1 MNSEGDNRVTSSPPK
16 LGGLSEGRGG
26 LKQHL
31 VRLNDS
37 PVARWTVLFI
47 VATAMM
53 MGYFVNDVMSPLETL
68 LEASPSEGGLG
79 WKPGDYGFFSGA
91 SGLINVFLL
100 MLFFSGLI
108 LDKMGIRFTGVLSC
122 SLMVLGTLIKYYAVT
137 AGFPPTAVV
146 NFSLFTLHFSLP
158 TSVAVASLGFAV
170 FGVGYEMTGITVS
183 KAMVRWFTGHELA
196 LAMGIQLAMARL
208 GTAAALSISAPIARH
223 FTLSTPLLLS
233 LSFLIIGLLAFL
245 VFCVMDRRLDQRNAA
260 DNIDTEEHGRTRNDK
275 ELCDIATEEHGITR
289 NNDELRDNPC
299 CSVANKTSD
308 AEEFRLLDIIV
319 TLRNPGFWLITLF
332 CVLFYSAVSPF
343 LKFSTKLM
351 VMKYGVDAD
360 LAGFF
365 SSIAP
370 FGTILMTPLFGLIY
384 DRYGKGITLV
394 ITGALML
401 TAVHFG
407 FSLPMHSSTTAI
419 TLMVVLSI
427 AYSLAPAALWPCVP
441 KIIPLKCLGTAYSM
455 IFFIQNF
462 GRAIIPMFVG
472 KANETDPT
480 YETSMLIFGFTA
492 LGAALTAIAM
502 FYVDRRQHY
511 GLQLPN
517 IRK

>member
-1 MNSEGDNRVTSSPPK
+1 MTEVIQK
-16 LGGLSEGRGG
+16 
-26 LKQHL
+26 
-31 VRLNDS
+31 RLNDS
-37 PVARWTVLFI
+37 PIARWTVLFI

-53 MGYFVNDVMSPLETL
+53 MGYFVNDVMSPLEAL
-68 LEASPSEGGLG
+68 LEMPKAEGGLG
-79 WKPGDYGFFSGA
+79 WTSSDYGFFSG
-91 SGLINVFLL
+91 SGSFINVFLL

-108 LDKMGIRFTGVLSC
+108 LDKMGIRFTGVLAC
-122 SLMVLGTLIKYYAVT
+122 SLMVLGTLLKYYAVT
-137 AGFPPTAVV
+137 TDFGTSSVAFFGT
-146 NFSLFTLHFSLP
+146 HLP
-158 TSVAVASLGFAV
+158 TSAAWASLGFAV

-223 FTLSTPLLLS
+223 FTLSTPLLVALA
-233 LSFLIIGLLAFL
+233 FLIIGLLSFL
-245 VFCVMDRRLDQRNAA
+245 VFCVMDRKLDKKGQMV
-260 DNIDTEEHGRTRNDK
+260 EDK
-275 ELCDIATEEHGITR
+275 NSSSDEFHFSDI
-289 NNDELRDNPC
+289 L
-299 CSVANKTSD
+299 
-308 AEEFRLLDIIV
+308 V
-319 TLRNPGFWLITLF
+319 TLRNPGFWLITIF

-351 VMKYGVDAD
+351 VIKYGVDPD
-360 LAGFF
+360 IAGFF

-370 FGTILMTPLFGLIY
+370 FGTILMTPLFGLVF
-384 DRYGKGITLV
+384 DRWGRGVTLV

-407 FSLPMHSSTTAI
+407 FSLPIHSSAI
-419 TLMVVLSI
+419 AIALMAVLSI
-427 AYSLAPAALWPCVP
+427 GYSLAPAALWPCVP

-472 KANETDPT
+472 RANETDPSYT
-480 YETSMLIFGFTA
+480 TSMLIFGFTA
-492 LGAALTAIAM
+492 LGAALTAIVM
-502 FYVDRRQHY
+502 LYTDRKKGY

-517 IRK
+517 IKKA

>member
-1 MNSEGDNRVTSSPPK
+1 MRPSKEKINNSPF
-16 LGGLSEGRGG
+16 
-26 LKQHL
+26 
-31 VRLNDS
+31 
-37 PVARWTVLFI
+37 ARWTVLII

-68 LEASPSEGGLG
+68 LELPKEQGGLG
-79 WKPGDYGFFSGA
+79 WTPSDYGFFSGA
-91 SGLINVFLL
+91 GRFINVVLL

-108 LDKMGIRFTGVLSC
+108 LDKMGIRFTGTLAC
-122 SLMVLGTLIKYYAVT
+122 SLMALGTLIKYYAVT
-137 AGFPPTAVV
+137 AEFGNEPIAFLDYQLPASAVW
-146 NFSLFTLHFSLP
+146 
-158 TSVAVASLGFAV
+158 ASLGFAI
-170 FGVGYEMTGITVS
+170 FGVGYEMTGISVS

-223 FTLSTPLLLS
+223 YTLSMPLLIS
-233 LSFLIIGLLAFL
+233 LAFLIIGLLAFL
-245 VFCVMDRRLDQRNAA
+245 VFCVMDRKLDDSGQTTEDSA
-260 DNIDTEEHGRTRNDK
+260 DNTQYEEQFHFS
-275 ELCDIATEEHGITR
+275 DI
-289 NNDELRDNPC
+289 L
-299 CSVANKTSD
+299 
-308 AEEFRLLDIIV
+308 V

-351 VMKYGVDAD
+351 VMKYGVDPD
-360 LAGFF
+360 IAGFF

-384 DRYGKGITLV
+384 DRYGKGVTLV

-407 FSLPMHSSTTAI
+407 FSLPMHSSTIAI
-419 TLMVVLSI
+419 ALMVTLSI
-427 AYSLAPAALWPCVP
+427 GYSLAPAALWPCVP

-462 GRAIIPMFVG
+462 GRAVIPMCVG
-472 KANETDPT
+472 RANETDPT
-480 YETSMLIFGFTA
+480 YTTSMLIFGFTA
-492 LGAALTAIAM
+492 LGAAVTAIAIL
-502 FYVDRRQHY
+502 VIDKKKNY

-517 IRK
+517 IKK

>member
-1 MNSEGDNRVTSSPPK
+1 M
-16 LGGLSEGRGG
+16 LI
-26 LKQHL
+26 
-31 VRLNDS
+31 
-37 PVARWTVLFI
+37 I

-68 LEASPSEGGLG
+68 LELPKSQGGLG
-79 WKPGDYGFFSGA
+79 WTPSDYGFFSGA
-91 SGLINVFLL
+91 GSFINVFLL

-108 LDKMGIRFTGVLSC
+108 LDKMGIRFTGVLAC
-122 SLMVLGTLIKYYAVT
+122 SLMALGTLLKLYGVT
-137 AGFPPTAVV
+137 TDFGTAEIVVFGFQ
-146 NFSLFTLHFSLP
+146 LP
-158 TSVAVASLGFAV
+158 MSVAVASLGFAV

-223 FTLSTPLLLS
+223 FSLSTPLLVS
-233 LSFLIIGLLAFL
+233 LAFLIIGLLAFL
-245 VFCVMDRRLDQRNAA
+245 VFCVMDRKLD
-260 DNIDTEEHGRTRNDK
+260 DDSTKSTTED
-275 ELCDIATEEHGITR
+275 
-289 NNDELRDNPC
+289 
-299 CSVANKTSD
+299 S
-308 AEEFRLLDIIV
+308 EEFHWGDILV

-351 VMKYGVDAD
+351 VMKYGVDPD
-360 LAGFF
+360 IAGFF

-370 FGTILMTPLFGLIY
+370 FGTILMTPLFGAVY
-384 DRYGKGITLV
+384 DRYGKGVTLV

-407 FSLPMHSSTTAI
+407 FSLPMHSSTIAI
-419 TLMVVLSI
+419 ALMVTLSI
-427 AYSLAPAALWPCVP
+427 GYSLAPAALWPCVP

-472 KANETDPT
+472 RANETDPT
-480 YETSMLIFGFTA
+480 YTTSMLIFGFTA
-492 LGAALTAIAM
+492 LGAAVTAVGILLI
-502 FYVDRRQHY
+502 DKHKHY

-517 IRK
+517 IKK

>member
-1 MNSEGDNRVTSSPPK
+1 M
-16 LGGLSEGRGG
+16 RG
-26 LKQHL
+26 K
-31 VRLNDS
+31 LNDS
-37 PVARWTVLFI
+37 PVARWSVLFI

-68 LEASPSEGGLG
+68 LEMPRSQGGLG
-79 WKPGDYGFFSGA
+79 WTPSDYGFFSGA
-91 SGLINVFLL
+91 GSFINVFLL
-100 MLFFSGLI
+100 MLFFSGII
-108 LDKMGIRFTGVLSC
+108 LDKMGIRFTGTLAC
-122 SLMVLGTLIKYYAVT
+122 SLMVVGTLIKYYTVSSAPEGELFGMP
-137 AGFPPTAVV
+137 ASVV
-146 NFSLFTLHFSLP
+146 M
-158 TSVAVASLGFAV
+158 ASSGFAI

-208 GTAAALSISAPIARH
+208 GTAAALSISAPVARH
-223 FTLSTPLLLS
+223 FTLSTPLLVA

-245 VFCVMDRRLDQRNAA
+245 VFCVMDRRLNEPNKSQEASDDEFRWS
-260 DNIDTEEHGRTRNDK
+260 
-275 ELCDIATEEHGITR
+275 DIGIT
-289 NNDELRDNPC
+289 LR
-299 CSVANKTSD
+299 S
-308 AEEFRLLDIIV
+308 
-319 TLRNPGFWLITLF
+319 PGFWLITLF

-351 VMKYGVDAD
+351 VMKYGVDPD
-360 LAGFF
+360 IAGLF

-370 FGTILMTPLFGLIY
+370 FGTILMTPLFGYVY
-384 DRYGKGITLV
+384 DKYGKGVTLV

-407 FSLPMHSSTTAI
+407 FSMPMHSSTVAI
-419 TLMVVLSI
+419 ALMVMLSI
-427 AYSLAPAALWPCVP
+427 GYSLAPAALWPCVP

-472 KANETDPT
+472 RANETDPT
-480 YETSMLIFGFTA
+480 YTTSMLIFGFTA
-492 LGAALTAIAM
+492 LGAAAIAVAM
-502 FYVDRRQHY
+502 LFVDRHKGY

-517 IRK
+517 IKHQ

>member
-1 MNSEGDNRVTSSPPK
+1 MAETI
-16 LGGLSEGRGG
+16 
-26 LKQHL
+26 QQ
-31 VRLNDS
+31 RLNDS
-37 PVARWTVLFI
+37 PIARWTVLFI

-53 MGYFVNDVMSPLETL
+53 MGYFVNDIMSPLETL
-68 LEASPSEGGLG
+68 LEMPRSQGGLG
-79 WKPGDYGFFSGA
+79 WTPSDYGFFSGA
-91 SGLINVFLL
+91 GSFINVFLL
-100 MLFFSGLI
+100 MLFFSGII
-108 LDKMGIRFTGVLSC
+108 LDKMGIRFTGTLAC

-137 AGFPPTAVV
+137 TDFGDTIQY
-146 NFSLFTLHFSLP
+146 SLFAIHLP
-158 TSVAVASLGFAV
+158 PSVMMASLGFAI

-196 LAMGIQLAMARL
+196 LAMGLQLAMARF

-223 FTLSTPLLLS
+223 YTLSAPLLVALA
-233 LSFLIIGLLAFL
+233 FLIIGLLAFL
-245 VFCVMDRRLDQRNAA
+245 VFCVMDRQM
-260 DNIDTEEHGRTRNDK
+260 
-275 ELCDIATEEHGITR
+275 DIPS
-289 NNDELRDNPC
+289 L
-299 CSVANKTSD
+299 TSTISNTGSED
-308 AEEFRLLDIIV
+308 EFRFADIGI

-351 VMKYGVDAD
+351 VMKYGVDPD

-384 DRYGKGITLV
+384 DRYGKGVTLV

-407 FSLPMHSSTTAI
+407 FSMPIHSSTVAI
-419 TLMVVLSI
+419 ALMVTLSI
-427 AYSLAPAALWPCVP
+427 GYSLAPAALWPCVP

-462 GRAIIPMFVG
+462 GRAIIPMCVG

-480 YETSMLIFGFTA
+480 YTTSMLIFGFTA

-502 FYVDRRQHY
+502 LYVDRRKSY

-517 IRK
+517 IAHGVST

>member
-1 MNSEGDNRVTSSPPK
+1 MAETIIK
-16 LGGLSEGRGG
+16 
-26 LKQHL
+26 
-31 VRLNDS
+31 RLNDS
-37 PVARWTVLFI
+37 PIARWTVLFI

-68 LEASPSEGGLG
+68 LEMPIEQGGLG
-79 WKPGDYGFFSGA
+79 WSPSDYGFFSGA
-91 SGLINVFLL
+91 GSFINVFLL

-108 LDKMGIRFTGVLSC
+108 LDKMGIRFTGTLAC
-122 SLMVLGTLIKYYAVT
+122 SLMVVGTLIKYYAVT
-137 AGFPPTAVV
+137 ADFDADVY
-146 NFSLFTLHFSLP
+146 HFSFIIYHLDMP
-158 TSVAVASLGFAV
+158 RSVAVASLGFAV
-170 FGVGYEMTGITVS
+170 FGVGYEMTGISVS

-196 LAMGIQLAMARL
+196 LAMGLQLAMARL
-208 GTAAALSISAPIARH
+208 GTAAALSISAPMARH
-223 FTLSTPLLLS
+223 FVLSTPLLVALA
-233 LSFLIIGLLAFL
+233 FLIIGLLAFL
-245 VFCVMDRRLDQRNAA
+245 VFCVMDRRLDASGYSCEA
-260 DNIDTEEHGRTRNDK
+260 DK
-275 ELCDIATEEHGITR
+275 
-289 NNDELRDNPC
+289 
-299 CSVANKTSD
+299 S
-308 AEEFRLLDIIV
+308 EEFRLADIGI

-351 VMKYGVDAD
+351 VMKYGVDTD
-360 LAGFF
+360 IAGFF

-384 DRYGKGITLV
+384 DKYGKGVTLV
-394 ITGALML
+394 IIGALML

-407 FSLPMHSSTTAI
+407 FSLPIHSSTVAI
-419 TLMVVLSI
+419 ALMVILSI
-427 AYSLAPAALWPCVP
+427 GYSLAPAALWPCVP

-462 GRAIIPMFVG
+462 GRAIIPMCVG

-480 YETSMLIFGFTA
+480 YTSSMLIFGFTA

-502 FYVDRRQHY
+502 LIVDRKKSY

-517 IRK
+517 IRH

>member
-1 MNSEGDNRVTSSPPK
+1 MRPSKEKINNSPF
-16 LGGLSEGRGG
+16 
-26 LKQHL
+26 
-31 VRLNDS
+31 
-37 PVARWTVLFI
+37 ARWTVLII

-68 LEASPSEGGLG
+68 LELPKEQGGLG
-79 WKPGDYGFFSGA
+79 WTPSDYGFFSGA
-91 SGLINVFLL
+91 GSFINVFLL

-108 LDKMGIRFTGVLSC
+108 LDKMGIRFTGTLAC
-122 SLMVLGTLIKYYAVT
+122 SLMALGTLIKYYAVT
-137 AGFPPTAVV
+137 AEFGNEPIAFLDYQLPASAVW
-146 NFSLFTLHFSLP
+146 
-158 TSVAVASLGFAV
+158 ASLGFAI
-170 FGVGYEMTGITVS
+170 FGVGYEMTGISVS

-223 FTLSTPLLLS
+223 YTLSMPLLIS
-233 LSFLIIGLLAFL
+233 LAFLIIGLLAFL
-245 VFCVMDRRLDQRNAA
+245 VFCVMDRKLDDSGQTTEDSA
-260 DNIDTEEHGRTRNDK
+260 DNTQYEEQFHFS
-275 ELCDIATEEHGITR
+275 DI
-289 NNDELRDNPC
+289 L
-299 CSVANKTSD
+299 
-308 AEEFRLLDIIV
+308 V

-351 VMKYGVDAD
+351 VMKYGVDPD
-360 LAGFF
+360 IAGFF

-384 DRYGKGITLV
+384 DRYGKGVTLV

-407 FSLPMHSSTTAI
+407 FSLPIHSSTIAI
-419 TLMVVLSI
+419 ALMVTLSI
-427 AYSLAPAALWPCVP
+427 GYSLAPAALWPCIP

-462 GRAIIPMFVG
+462 GRAVIPMCVG
-472 KANETDPT
+472 RANETDPT
-480 YETSMLIFGFTA
+480 YTTSMLIFGFTA
-492 LGAALTAIAM
+492 LGAAVTAIAM
-502 FYVDRRQHY
+502 LVIDKKKNY

-517 IRK
+517 IKK

>member
-1 MNSEGDNRVTSSPPK
+1 MAETIIK
-16 LGGLSEGRGG
+16 
-26 LKQHL
+26 
-31 VRLNDS
+31 RLNDS

-68 LEASPSEGGLG
+68 LEMPIEQGGLG
-79 WKPGDYGFFSGA
+79 WSPSDYGFFSGA
-91 SGLINVFLL
+91 GSFINVFLL

-108 LDKMGIRFTGVLSC
+108 LDKMGIRFTGTLAC
-122 SLMVLGTLIKYYAVT
+122 SLMVVGTLIKYYAVT
-137 AGFPPTAVV
+137 TDFGGSNVTF
-146 NFSLFTLHFSLP
+146 FSTHLP
-158 TSVAVASLGFAV
+158 ASAAWASLGFAV
-170 FGVGYEMTGITVS
+170 FGVGYEMTGISVS

-196 LAMGIQLAMARL
+196 LAMGLQLAMARL

-223 FTLSTPLLLS
+223 FVLSTPLLVS
-233 LSFLIIGLLAFL
+233 LLFLIIGLLAFL
-245 VFCVMDRRLDQRNAA
+245 VFCVMDRKLDASGYSCEA
-260 DNIDTEEHGRTRNDK
+260 DK
-275 ELCDIATEEHGITR
+275 
-289 NNDELRDNPC
+289 
-299 CSVANKTSD
+299 
-308 AEEFRLLDIIV
+308 AEEFRLADIGI

-351 VMKYGVDAD
+351 VMKYGVDTD
-360 LAGFF
+360 IAGFF

-384 DRYGKGITLV
+384 DRYGKGVTLV

-401 TAVHFG
+401 TLVHFG
-407 FSLPMHSSTTAI
+407 FSLPIHSSAVAI
-419 TLMVVLSI
+419 ALMVILSI
-427 AYSLAPAALWPCVP
+427 GYSLAPAALWPCVP

-480 YETSMLIFGFTA
+480 YTTSMLIFGFTA

-502 FYVDRRQHY
+502 LYIDRKKSY

-517 IRK
+517 IR

>member
-1 MNSEGDNRVTSSPPK
+1 MAEVIR
-16 LGGLSEGRGG
+16 
-26 LKQHL
+26 Q
-31 VRLNDS
+31 RLNDS
-37 PVARWTVLFI
+37 PIARWTVLFI

-53 MGYFVNDVMSPLETL
+53 MGYFVNDVMSPLEAL
-68 LEASPSEGGLG
+68 LEMPKAEGGLG
-79 WKPGDYGFFSGA
+79 WTSSDYGFFSG
-91 SGLINVFLL
+91 SGSFINVFLL

-108 LDKMGIRFTGVLSC
+108 LDKMGIRFTGVLAC
-122 SLMVLGTLIKYYAVT
+122 SLMTLGTLVKYYAVT
-137 AGFPPTAVV
+137 TDFGTSNVAFFGTQ
-146 NFSLFTLHFSLP
+146 LP
-158 TSVAVASLGFAV
+158 TSAAWASFGFAV

-223 FTLSTPLLLS
+223 FTLSTPLLVALA
-233 LSFLIIGLLAFL
+233 FLIIGLLAFL
-245 VFCVMDRRLDQRNAA
+245 VFCIMDRKLDSRLESNHNYQLSTINSKLNSD
-260 DNIDTEEHGRTRNDK
+260 EEN
-275 ELCDIATEEHGITR
+275 
-289 NNDELRDNPC
+289 
-299 CSVANKTSD
+299 
-308 AEEFRLLDIIV
+308 FRFSDIIV
-319 TLRNPGFWLITLF
+319 TLRNPGFWLITIF

-351 VMKYGVDAD
+351 VIKYGVDPD
-360 LAGFF
+360 IAGFF

-370 FGTILMTPLFGLIY
+370 FGTILMTPLFGLVF
-384 DRYGKGITLV
+384 DRFGRGVTLV

-407 FSLPMHSSTTAI
+407 FSLPMHSSAI
-419 TLMVVLSI
+419 AIALMVVLSI
-427 AYSLAPAALWPCVP
+427 GYSLAPAALWPCVP

-472 KANETDPT
+472 RANETDPSYT
-480 YETSMLIFGFTA
+480 TSMLIFGFTA
-492 LGAALTAIAM
+492 LGAALTAIVM
-502 FYVDRRQHY
+502 LYTDRKKGY

-517 IRK
+517 IKKA

>member
-1 MNSEGDNRVTSSPPK
+1 MNIQK
-16 LGGLSEGRGG
+16 
-26 LKQHL
+26 
-31 VRLNDS
+31 LNDS
-37 PVARWTVLFI
+37 PFARWTVLFI

-68 LEASPSEGGLG
+68 LEMPRSQGGLG
-79 WKPGDYGFFSGA
+79 WTPSDYGFFSGA
-91 SGLINVFLL
+91 GSFINVFLL

-108 LDKMGIRFTGVLSC
+108 LDKMGIRFTGTLAC
-122 SLMVLGTLIKYYAVT
+122 SLMVIGTLIKLYAVT
-137 AGFPPTAVV
+137 TDFGTTDVTFFNT
-146 NFSLFTLHFSLP
+146 HLP
-158 TSVAVASLGFAV
+158 ASAAWASFGFAI

-196 LAMGIQLAMARL
+196 LAMGLQLAMARF

-223 FTLSTPLLLS
+223 YTLSTPLLVALA
-233 LSFLIIGLLAFL
+233 FLIIGLLAFL
-245 VFCVMDRRLDQRNAA
+245 VFCVMDRRLDQFTVYSSQFT
-260 DNIDTEEHGRTRNDK
+260 DDYSETSEEHASKST
-275 ELCDIATEEHGITR
+275 
-289 NNDELRDNPC
+289 
-299 CSVANKTSD
+299 VNKDSD
-308 AEEFRLLDIIV
+308 EFRWSDIGT
-319 TLRNPGFWLITLF
+319 TLRTPGFWLITLF

-351 VMKYGVDAD
+351 VMKYGVDPD
-360 LAGFF
+360 VAGFF

-370 FGTILMTPLFGLIY
+370 FGTILMTPLFGLVY
-384 DRYGKGITLV
+384 DRYGKGVTLV

-407 FSLPMHSSTTAI
+407 FSLPMHSSTAAI
-419 TLMVVLSI
+419 TLMVILSI
-427 AYSLAPAALWPCVP
+427 GYSLAPAALWPCVP

-492 LGAALTAIAM
+492 LGAALTALVLWH
-502 FYVDRRQHY
+502 VDRRQHY

>member
-1 MNSEGDNRVTSSPPK
+1 MPEAIR
-16 LGGLSEGRGG
+16 
-26 LKQHL
+26 H
-31 VRLNDS
+31 RLNDS
-37 PVARWTVLFI
+37 PIARWTVLFI

-68 LEASPSEGGLG
+68 LEMPRSQGGLG
-79 WKPGDYGFFSGA
+79 WTPSDYGFFSGA
-91 SGLINVFLL
+91 GSFINVFLL

-108 LDKMGIRFTGVLSC
+108 LDKMGIRFTGILAC
-122 SLMVLGTLIKYYAVT
+122 SLMALGTLVKYYAVT
-137 AGFPPTAVV
+137 TDFGYSSVA
-146 NFSLFTLHFSLP
+146 LFGTHLP
-158 TSVAVASLGFAV
+158 TSAAWAALGFAV

-233 LSFLIIGLLAFL
+233 LAFLIIGLLAFL
-245 VFCVMDRRLDQRNAA
+245 VFCVMDRRLDDSRNPRAPR
-260 DNIDTEEHGRTRNDK
+260 NPSDTSEN
-275 ELCDIATEEHGITR
+275 
-289 NNDELRDNPC
+289 
-299 CSVANKTSD
+299 S
-308 AEEFRLLDIIV
+308 EEFRLSDIAV
-319 TLRNPGFWLITLF
+319 TLRNPGFWLITIF

-351 VMKYGVDAD
+351 VIKYGVDPD
-360 LAGFF
+360 IAGFF

-370 FGTILMTPLFGLIY
+370 FGTILMTPLFGLVF
-384 DRYGKGITLV
+384 DRFGRGVTLV

-407 FSLPMHSSTTAI
+407 FSLPMHSSAIAI
-419 TLMVVLSI
+419 TLMVILSI
-427 AYSLAPAALWPCVP
+427 GYSLAPAALWPCVP

-462 GRAIIPMFVG
+462 GRAIIPMLVG
-472 KANETDPT
+472 RANETDPSYT
-480 YETSMLIFGFTA
+480 TSMLIFSLTA
-492 LGAALTAIAM
+492 LGAVITAIVM
-502 FYVDRRQHY
+502 LYTDRKKGY

-517 IRK
+517 IKSL

>member
-1 MNSEGDNRVTSSPPK
+1 MSEAIR
-16 LGGLSEGRGG
+16 
-26 LKQHL
+26 Q
-31 VRLNDS
+31 RLNDS

-68 LEASPSEGGLG
+68 LEASPAEGGLG
-79 WKPGDYGFFSGA
+79 WSPSDYGFFSGA
-91 SGLINVFLL
+91 GSFINVFLL
-100 MLFFSGLI
+100 MLFFSGII

-137 AGFPPTAVV
+137 AGFPPTAVTE
-146 NFSLFTLHFSLP
+146 FSLFTIHVSLP
-158 TSVAVASLGFAV
+158 TSVALASLGFAV

-196 LAMGIQLAMARL
+196 LAMGLQLAMARF
-208 GTAAALSISAPIARH
+208 GTAAALSISAPVARH

-233 LSFLIIGLLAFL
+233 LAFLIIGLLAFL
-245 VFCVMDRRLDQRNAA
+245 VFCVMDRRLDQFTVYSLQLT
-260 DNIDTEEHGRTRNDK
+260 DEFHWS
-275 ELCDIATEEHGITR
+275 DIGT
-289 NNDELRDNPC
+289 
-299 CSVANKTSD
+299 
-308 AEEFRLLDIIV
+308 
-319 TLRNPGFWLITLF
+319 TLRSPGFWLITLF

-384 DRYGKGITLV
+384 DRYGKGVTLV

-407 FSLPMHSSTTAI
+407 FSLPMHSSTIAI
-419 TLMVVLSI
+419 TLMVILSI
-427 AYSLAPAALWPCVP
+427 GYSLAPAALWPCVP

-492 LGAALTAIAM
+492 LGAALTAMAM
-502 FYVDRRQHY
+502 WYVDRRKGY

>member
-1 MNSEGDNRVTSSPPK
+1 MAI
-16 LGGLSEGRGG
+16 
-26 LKQHL
+26 QQ
-31 VRLNDS
+31 RLQDS

-53 MGYFVNDVMSPLETL
+53 MGYFVNDIMSPLETL
-68 LEASPSEGGLG
+68 LELPRSQGGLG
-79 WKPGDYGFFSGA
+79 WTPSDYGFFSGA
-91 SGLINVFLL
+91 GSFINVFLL

-108 LDKMGIRFTGVLSC
+108 LDKMGIRFTGTLAC

-137 AGFPPTAVV
+137 AAPEGEVAFFGT
-146 NFSLFTLHFSLP
+146 SLP
-158 TSVAVASLGFAV
+158 VSAAWASLGFAI

-196 LAMGIQLAMARL
+196 LAMGLQLAMARF

-223 FTLSTPLLLS
+223 FTLSTPLLLA
-233 LSFLIIGLLAFL
+233 LAFLIIGLLAFL
-245 VFCVMDRRLDQRNAA
+245 VFCVMDRRLDSLGEPRG
-260 DNIDTEEHGRTRNDK
+260 ILGSPRKTGEITE
-275 ELCDIATEEHGITR
+275 ATE
-289 NNDELRDNPC
+289 
-299 CSVANKTSD
+299 SSD
-308 AEEFRLLDIIV
+308 EFRWSDIGAI
-319 TLRNPGFWLITLF
+319 LRNPGFWLITLF

-351 VMKYGVDAD
+351 VMKYGVDPD

-370 FGTILMTPLFGLIY
+370 FGTILMTPLFGLLY
-384 DRYGKGITLV
+384 DKYGKGVTLV
-394 ITGALML
+394 ITGTLML

-407 FSLPMHSSTTAI
+407 FSMPMHSSAI
-419 TLMVVLSI
+419 AIALMVTLSI
-427 AYSLAPAALWPCVP
+427 GYSMAPAALWPCVP

-472 KANETDPT
+472 RANETDPSYT
-480 YETSMLIFGFTA
+480 TSMLIFGFTA

-502 FYVDRRQHY
+502 LYVDRKKHY

-517 IRK
+517 IAQGDRNDV

>member
-1 MNSEGDNRVTSSPPK
+1 MAIRQK
-16 LGGLSEGRGG
+16 I
-26 LKQHL
+26 
-31 VRLNDS
+31 NDS

-53 MGYFVNDVMSPLETL
+53 MGYFVNDIMSPLETL
-68 LEASPSEGGLG
+68 LEMPRSQGGLG
-79 WKPGDYGFFSGA
+79 WTPSDYGFFSGA
-91 SGLINVFLL
+91 GSFINVFLL
-100 MLFFSGLI
+100 MLFFSGII
-108 LDKMGIRFTGVLSC
+108 LDKMGIRFTGTLAC
-122 SLMVLGTLIKYYAVT
+122 SLMVIGTLIKYYAVT
-137 AGFPPTAVV
+137 ADFPPVEVA
-146 NFSLFTLHFSLP
+146 NFSLFTAHFSLP
-158 TSVAVASLGFAV
+158 TSVAWASLGFAI

-196 LAMGIQLAMARL
+196 LAMGLQLAMARF

-223 FTLSTPLLLS
+223 FTLSAPLLVALA
-233 LSFLIIGLLAFL
+233 FLIIGLLAFL
-245 VFCVMDRRLDQRNAA
+245 VFCVMDRQLDKNEESRTKSFDNSAA
-260 DNIDTEEHGRTRNDK
+260 DNSHPNGNHNSSLD
-275 ELCDIATEEHGITR
+275 
-289 NNDELRDNPC
+289 NDEE
-299 CSVANKTSD
+299 KFHFSD
-308 AEEFRLLDIIV
+308 ILI

-351 VMKYGVDAD
+351 VMKYGVDPD

-370 FGTILMTPLFGLIY
+370 FGTILMTPLFGFIY
-384 DRYGKGITLV
+384 DKYGKGVTLV

-407 FSLPMHSSTTAI
+407 FSLPMHSSTIAI
-419 TLMVVLSI
+419 ALMVVLSI
-427 AYSLAPAALWPCVP
+427 GYSLAPAALWPCVP

-472 KANETDPT
+472 RANETDPT
-480 YETSMLIFGFTA
+480 YTTSMLIFGFTA
-492 LGAALTAIAM
+492 LGAAIVAIAM
-502 FYVDRRQHY
+502 WYTDRRKGY

-517 IRK
+517 IKD

>member
-1 MNSEGDNRVTSSPPK
+1 MAEVIR
-16 LGGLSEGRGG
+16 
-26 LKQHL
+26 Q
-31 VRLNDS
+31 RLNDS
-37 PVARWTVLFI
+37 PIARWTVLFI

-53 MGYFVNDVMSPLETL
+53 MGYFVNDVMSPLEAL
-68 LEASPSEGGLG
+68 LEMPKAEGGLG
-79 WKPGDYGFFSGA
+79 WTSSDYGFFSG
-91 SGLINVFLL
+91 SGSFINVFLL

-108 LDKMGIRFTGVLSC
+108 LDKMGIRFTGVLAC
-122 SLMVLGTLIKYYAVT
+122 SLMVLGTLLKYYAVT
-137 AGFPPTAVV
+137 TDFGTSSVAFFGTQ
-146 NFSLFTLHFSLP
+146 LP
-158 TSVAVASLGFAV
+158 TSAAWASFGFAV

-223 FTLSTPLLLS
+223 FTLSTPLLVALA
-233 LSFLIIGLLAFL
+233 FLIIGLLAFL
-245 VFCVMDRRLDQRNAA
+245 VFCVMDRRLD
-260 DNIDTEEHGRTRNDK
+260 DSSISSDTR
-275 ELCDIATEEHGITR
+275 I
-289 NNDELRDNPC
+289 LRSSSD
-299 CSVANKTSD
+299 TSENS
-308 AEEFRLLDIIV
+308 EEFRFSDIIV
-319 TLRNPGFWLITLF
+319 TLRNPGFWLITIF

-351 VMKYGVDAD
+351 VIKYGVDPD
-360 LAGFF
+360 IAGFF

-370 FGTILMTPLFGLIY
+370 FGTILMTPLFGLVF
-384 DRYGKGITLV
+384 DRFGRGVTLV

-407 FSLPMHSSTTAI
+407 FSLPMHSSAI
-419 TLMVVLSI
+419 AIALMVVLSI
-427 AYSLAPAALWPCVP
+427 GYSLAPAALWPCVP

-472 KANETDPT
+472 RANETDPSYT
-480 YETSMLIFGFTA
+480 TSMLIFGFTA
-492 LGAALTAIAM
+492 LGAVLTAIVM
-502 FYVDRRQHY
+502 LYTDRKKGY

-517 IRK
+517 IKKA

>member
-1 MNSEGDNRVTSSPPK
+1 MNIQK
-16 LGGLSEGRGG
+16 
-26 LKQHL
+26 
-31 VRLNDS
+31 LNDS
-37 PVARWTVLFI
+37 PFARWTVLFI
-47 VATAMM
+47 VAPAMM

-68 LEASPSEGGLG
+68 LEMPRSQGGLG
-79 WKPGDYGFFSGA
+79 WTPSDYGFFSGA
-91 SGLINVFLL
+91 GSFINVFLL

-108 LDKMGIRFTGVLSC
+108 LDKMGIRFTGTLAC
-122 SLMVLGTLIKYYAVT
+122 SLMVIGTLIKLYAITTDFGTTDVT
-137 AGFPPTAVV
+137 FFNT
-146 NFSLFTLHFSLP
+146 HLP
-158 TSVAVASLGFAV
+158 ASAAWASFGFAI

-196 LAMGIQLAMARL
+196 LAMGLQLAMARF

-223 FTLSTPLLLS
+223 YTLSAPILVALA
-233 LSFLIIGLLAFL
+233 FLIIGLLAFL
-245 VFCVMDRRLDQRNAA
+245 VFCVMDRRLDQFTVYSLQFTDDYSEASEGHA
-260 DNIDTEEHGRTRNDK
+260 SKST
-275 ELCDIATEEHGITR
+275 
-289 NNDELRDNPC
+289 
-299 CSVANKTSD
+299 VNKDSD
-308 AEEFRLLDIIV
+308 EFRWSDIGT
-319 TLRNPGFWLITLF
+319 TLRTPGFWLITLF

-351 VMKYGVDAD
+351 VMKYGVDPD
-360 LAGFF
+360 VAGFF

-370 FGTILMTPLFGLIY
+370 FGTIIMTPLFGLIY
-384 DRYGKGITLV
+384 DRYGKGVTLV

-407 FSLPMHSSTTAI
+407 FSLPMHSSTAAI
-419 TLMVVLSI
+419 TLMVILSI
-427 AYSLAPAALWPCVP
+427 GYSLAPAALWPCVP

-492 LGAALTAIAM
+492 LGAALTALVLWH
-502 FYVDRRQHY
+502 VDRRQHY

-517 IRK
+517 IRKLSELESGD

>member
-1 MNSEGDNRVTSSPPK
+1 MRK
-16 LGGLSEGRGG
+16 GGEIIT
-26 LKQHL
+26 
-31 VRLNDS
+31 RLNDS

-68 LEASPSEGGLG
+68 LEMPRSQGGLG
-79 WKPGDYGFFSGA
+79 WTPSDYGFFSGA
-91 SGLINVFLL
+91 GSFINVFLL
-100 MLFFSGLI
+100 MLFFSGII
-108 LDKMGIRFTGVLSC
+108 LDKMGIRFTGTLAC

-137 AGFPPTAVV
+137 ADFDDTIHY
-146 NFSLFTLHFSLP
+146 SLFAIHLP
-158 TSVAVASLGFAV
+158 PSVAMASLGFAI

-196 LAMGIQLAMARL
+196 LAMGLQLAMARF

-223 FTLSTPLLLS
+223 FTLSAPLLVALA
-233 LSFLIIGLLAFL
+233 FLIIGLLAFL
-245 VFCVMDRRLDQRNAA
+245 VFCVMDRRLDNPRNPRISSNSSE
-260 DNIDTEEHGRTRNDK
+260 DFRFS
-275 ELCDIATEEHGITR
+275 DI
-289 NNDELRDNPC
+289 L
-299 CSVANKTSD
+299 
-308 AEEFRLLDIIV
+308 V
-319 TLRNPGFWLITLF
+319 TLRSPGFWLITLF

-343 LKFSTKLM
+343 LKFSTRLM
-351 VMKYGVDAD
+351 VMKYGVDPD

-370 FGTILMTPLFGLIY
+370 FGTILMTPLFGFVY
-384 DRYGKGITLV
+384 DKYGCGVTLV

-401 TAVHFG
+401 AAVHFG
-407 FSLPMHSSTTAI
+407 FSLPTLLFTNHYSLFTPSAI
-419 TLMVVLSI
+419 AIALMVILSI
-427 AYSLAPAALWPCVP
+427 GYSLAPAALWPCVP

-472 KANETDPT
+472 RANETDPSYT
-480 YETSMLIFGFTA
+480 TSMLIFGFTA
-492 LGAALTAIAM
+492 LGAALVAIAM
-502 FYVDRRQHY
+502 LLVDRRKGY

-517 IRK
+517 IRNQA

>member
-1 MNSEGDNRVTSSPPK
+1 MNIQK
-16 LGGLSEGRGG
+16 
-26 LKQHL
+26 
-31 VRLNDS
+31 LNDS
-37 PVARWTVLFI
+37 PFARWTVLFI

-68 LEASPSEGGLG
+68 LEMPRSQGGLG
-79 WKPGDYGFFSGA
+79 WTPSDYGFFSGA
-91 SGLINVFLL
+91 GSFINVFLL

-108 LDKMGIRFTGVLSC
+108 LDKMGIRFTGTLAC
-122 SLMVLGTLIKYYAVT
+122 SLMVIGTLIKLYAVT
-137 AGFPPTAVV
+137 TDFGSTDVTFFNT
-146 NFSLFTLHFSLP
+146 HLP
-158 TSVAVASLGFAV
+158 ASAAWASFGFAI

-196 LAMGIQLAMARL
+196 LAMGLQLAMARF

-223 FTLSTPLLLS
+223 YTLSTPLLVALA
-233 LSFLIIGLLAFL
+233 FLIIGLLAFL
-245 VFCVMDRRLDQRNAA
+245 VFCVMDRRLDQFTVYSLQFT
-260 DNIDTEEHGRTRNDK
+260 DDYSETSEEHTSK
-275 ELCDIATEEHGITR
+275 ST
-289 NNDELRDNPC
+289 
-299 CSVANKTSD
+299 VNKDSD
-308 AEEFRLLDIIV
+308 EFRWSDIGT
-319 TLRNPGFWLITLF
+319 TLRTPGFWLITLF

-351 VMKYGVDAD
+351 VMKYGVDPD
-360 LAGFF
+360 VAGFF

-370 FGTILMTPLFGLIY
+370 FGTILMTPLFGLVY
-384 DRYGKGITLV
+384 DRYGKGVTLV

-407 FSLPMHSSTTAI
+407 FSLPMHSSTAAI
-419 TLMVVLSI
+419 TLMVILSI
-427 AYSLAPAALWPCVP
+427 GYSLAPAALWPCVP

-492 LGAALTAIAM
+492 LGAALTALVLWH
-502 FYVDRRQHY
+502 VDRRQHY

-517 IRK
+517 IRKLSELESGD

>member
-1 MNSEGDNRVTSSPPK
+1 M
-16 LGGLSEGRGG
+16 
-26 LKQHL
+26 
-31 VRLNDS
+31 RLNDS
-37 PVARWTVLFI
+37 PTARWIVLII

-53 MGYFVNDVMSPLETL
+53 MGYFVNDVMSPMETL
-68 LEASPSEGGLG
+68 LEMPRSQGGLG
-79 WKPGDYGFFSGA
+79 WSASDYGLFSGS

-108 LDKMGIRFTGVLSC
+108 LDKMGIRFTGTLAC

-137 AGFPPTAVV
+137 ADFDDTIHY
-146 NFSLFTLHFSLP
+146 SLFTIHLP
-158 TSVAVASLGFAV
+158 PSVVMASLGFAI

-208 GTAAALSISAPIARH
+208 GTATALSISAPIARH
-223 FTLSTPLLLS
+223 FTLSTPLLLA
-233 LSFLIIGLLAFL
+233 LAFLIIGLLAFL
-245 VFCVMDRRLDQRNAA
+245 VFCVMDRRLDSLGKPRKSLGSPREADEIAEAA
-260 DNIDTEEHGRTRNDK
+260 D
-275 ELCDIATEEHGITR
+275 
-289 NNDELRDNPC
+289 
-299 CSVANKTSD
+299 SS
-308 AEEFRLLDIIV
+308 EEFRWSDIGAI
-319 TLRNPGFWLITLF
+319 LRNPGFWLITLF

-351 VMKYGVDAD
+351 VMKYGVDPD

-370 FGTILMTPLFGLIY
+370 FGTILMTPLFGLVY
-384 DRYGKGITLV
+384 DKYGKGVTLV

-407 FSLPMHSSTTAI
+407 FSLPIDGGSPAI
-419 TLMVVLSI
+419 AIALMVVLSI

-472 KANETDPT
+472 RANETDPT
-480 YETSMLIFGFTA
+480 YTSSMLIFGFTA
-492 LGAALTAIAM
+492 LGAALVAIAM
-502 FYVDRRQHY
+502 LYVDRKKSY

-517 IRK
+517 IKK

>member
-1 MNSEGDNRVTSSPPK
+1 MSEALR
-16 LGGLSEGRGG
+16 
-26 LKQHL
+26 Q
-31 VRLNDS
+31 RLNDS

-53 MGYFVNDVMSPLETL
+53 MGYFVNDIMSPLETL
-68 LEASPSEGGLG
+68 LEMPRSQGGLG
-79 WKPGDYGFFSGA
+79 WTPSDYGFFSGA
-91 SGLINVFLL
+91 GSLINVFLL
-100 MLFFSGLI
+100 MLFFSGII
-108 LDKMGIRFTGVLSC
+108 LDKMGIRFTGTLAC

-137 AGFPPTAVV
+137 ADLDETVHY
-146 NFSLFTLHFSLP
+146 SLFAIHLP
-158 TSVAVASLGFAV
+158 PSVAMASLGFAI

-196 LAMGIQLAMARL
+196 LAMGLQLAMARF

-223 FTLSTPLLLS
+223 FTLSTPLLVALA
-233 LSFLIIGLLAFL
+233 FLIIGLLAFL
-245 VFCVMDRRLDQRNAA
+245 VFCVMDRRM
-260 DNIDTEEHGRTRNDK
+260 DTPGHPGKSINSGDEFHWG
-275 ELCDIATEEHGITR
+275 DI
-289 NNDELRDNPC
+289 L
-299 CSVANKTSD
+299 
-308 AEEFRLLDIIV
+308 V

-351 VMKYGVDAD
+351 VMKYGVDPD

-370 FGTILMTPLFGLIY
+370 FGTILMTPLFGFVY
-384 DRYGKGITLV
+384 DKYGKGVTLV

-407 FSLPMHSSTTAI
+407 FSLPMHSSSIAI
-419 TLMVVLSI
+419 ALMIVLSI
-427 AYSLAPAALWPCVP
+427 GYSLAPAALWPCVP

-472 KANETDPT
+472 RANETDPSYT
-480 YETSMLIFGFTA
+480 TSMLIFGFTA
-492 LGAALTAIAM
+492 LGAAIIAIAM
-502 FYVDRRQHY
+502 WYTDRKKGY

-517 IRK
+517 IKK

>member
-1 MNSEGDNRVTSSPPK
+1 MRPSKEKINNSPF
-16 LGGLSEGRGG
+16 
-26 LKQHL
+26 
-31 VRLNDS
+31 
-37 PVARWTVLFI
+37 ARWTVLII

-68 LEASPSEGGLG
+68 LELPKEQGGLG
-79 WKPGDYGFFSGA
+79 WTPSDYGFFSGA
-91 SGLINVFLL
+91 GSFINVFLL

-108 LDKMGIRFTGVLSC
+108 LDKMGIRFTGTLAC
-122 SLMVLGTLIKYYAVT
+122 SLMALGTLIKYYAVT
-137 AGFPPTAVV
+137 AEFGNEPIAFLDYQLPASAVW
-146 NFSLFTLHFSLP
+146 
-158 TSVAVASLGFAV
+158 ASLGFAI
-170 FGVGYEMTGITVS
+170 FGVGYEMTGISVS

-223 FTLSTPLLLS
+223 YKLSMPLLIS
-233 LSFLIIGLLAFL
+233 LAFLIIGLLAFL
-245 VFCVMDRRLDQRNAA
+245 VFCIMDRKLDASRASSSSCA
-260 DNIDTEEHGRTRNDK
+260 DR
-275 ELCDIATEEHGITR
+275 ATEEG
-289 NNDELRDNPC
+289 
-299 CSVANKTSD
+299 
-308 AEEFRLLDIIV
+308 EEFRLSDIGI

-351 VMKYGVDAD
+351 VMKYGVDPD
-360 LAGFF
+360 IAGFF

-384 DRYGKGITLV
+384 DRYGKGVTLV

-407 FSLPMHSSTTAI
+407 FSLPMHSSTIAI
-419 TLMVVLSI
+419 ALMVTLSI
-427 AYSLAPAALWPCVP
+427 GYSLAPAALWPCVP

-462 GRAIIPMFVG
+462 GRAVIPMCVG
-472 KANETDPT
+472 RANETDPT
-480 YETSMLIFGFTA
+480 YTTSMLIFGFTA
-492 LGAALTAIAM
+492 LGAAVTAIAM
-502 FYVDRRQHY
+502 LVIDKKKNY

-517 IRK
+517 IKK